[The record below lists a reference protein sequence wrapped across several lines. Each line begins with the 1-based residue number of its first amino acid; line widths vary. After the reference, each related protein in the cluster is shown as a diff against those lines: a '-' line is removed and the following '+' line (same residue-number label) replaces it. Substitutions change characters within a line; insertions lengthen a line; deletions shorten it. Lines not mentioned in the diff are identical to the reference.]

1 MLHIRIHHGL
11 FLAELGLGGGG
22 GLLRGGGL
30 RLGGGGIG
38 GRLLVVAAGGQ
49 DESRHGQSG
58 RGYRARRSHM
68 VHSGHQFSAAS
79 TPNTGR
85 AVPLPVSTT
94 SAIPPAPRISS
105 RRSIPTDTTTNSP
118 PTRHSPLCPR
128 RGRHPP

>member
-49 DESRHGQSG
+49 AESRHGQSG

-68 VHSGHQFSAAS
+68 VHSGHQFRSEE
-79 TPNTGR
+79 NTYE
-85 AVPLPVSTT
+85 LQSLM
-94 SAIPPAPRISS
+94 RISYAVFCLKK
-105 RRSIPTDTTTNSP
+105 TTTYYHTYVRTLP
-118 PTRHSPLCPR
+118 RTHPTPSEPTN
-128 RGRHPP
+128 